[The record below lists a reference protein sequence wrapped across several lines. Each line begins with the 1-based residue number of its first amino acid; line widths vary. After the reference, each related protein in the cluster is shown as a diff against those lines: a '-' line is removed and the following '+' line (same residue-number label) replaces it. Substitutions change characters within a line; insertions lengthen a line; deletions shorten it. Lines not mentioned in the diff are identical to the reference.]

1 MNAGGP
7 PPGQFLDLSPSDWES
22 ASRLTLM
29 SAVRLCYAVIPSMRR
44 QGVGSILAI
53 TSVSVKQPLRNLVLS
68 NSLRMA
74 VVGLVKTLATE
85 LAPCGIRVNS
95 ICPGWTRTDRVG
107 KLLRDRARRNDT
119 TVEEEAAAAAQD
131 IPLGRMG
138 TPDEF
143 ANAAAFL
150 LSPAASY
157 ITGVCLLVDGGLYRG
172 AS

>member
-1 MNAGGP
+1 
-7 PPGQFLDLSPSDWES
+7 
-22 ASRLTLM
+22 
-29 SAVRLCYAVIPSMRR
+29 
-44 QGVGSILAI
+44 
-53 TSVSVKQPLRNLVLS
+53 
-68 NSLRMA
+68 
-74 VVGLVKTLATE
+74 
-85 LAPCGIRVNS
+85 
-95 ICPGWTRTDRVG
+95 VG
-107 KLLRDRARRNDT
+107 KLLRDRARRNHT

-131 IPLGRMG
+131 IPIGRMG